1 MRPVRR
7 LKKTCSPPD
16 ALAKVLP
23 EAVLRGIAALRL
35 RLDSADEGLLREV
48 PVRAGELASFEFPLR
63 RISWARIERC
73 TSVSGSFFRDTAW
86 T

>member
-48 PVRAGELASFEFPLR
+48 PVRAGELASFEFPLP
-63 RISWARIERC
+63 AD
-73 TSVSGSFFRDTAW
+73 F
-86 T
+86 